1 MYHISPESHSKCAS
15 KVQSPRKTFGGDMVI
30 LPLTSLHFQA
40 ALCYRQATRCY
51 RCYYKKTPVTRML
64 VSYANIFTVDNCSTP
79 SIRERQRWIF
89 VLFVSFLALWSACK
103 RLLYKA
109 LFSVILLGSPHAPFP
124 HLCQQNQPCVDIF
137 VSDSLISRTHCNH
150 PCTIYGFIH

>member
-1 MYHISPESHSKCAS
+1 MCRISPESHSKCAS
-15 KVQSPRKTFGGDMVI
+15 KVQSPRQTFGGDRVI

-40 ALCYRQATRCY
+40 ALCYRQQHGVTGAT
-51 RCYYKKTPVTRML
+51 KKTSVTRTL

-89 VLFVSFLALWSACK
+89 VLFVSFLALWSARK

-109 LFSVILLGSPHAPFP
+109 LFSIILLGSPHAPFP

-150 PCTIYGFIH
+150 PCTIYRFIH